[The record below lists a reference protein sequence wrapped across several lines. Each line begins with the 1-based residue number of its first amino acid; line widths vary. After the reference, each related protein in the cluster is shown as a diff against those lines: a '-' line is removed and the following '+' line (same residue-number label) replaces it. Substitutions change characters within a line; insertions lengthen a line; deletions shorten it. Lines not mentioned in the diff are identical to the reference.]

1 MSKEPT
7 GRNDS
12 MSEPPDATESATD
25 GAAPSTGL
33 DTVASQAASGT
44 REDSDGGAHGSAA
57 ALHTDTTTVASADG
71 SGKTVDAATTGS
83 SSSEASAKRS
93 PESPGADESAKSVH
107 VSSDPGT
114 VSSGA
119 AERTAGTESDADPSD
134 VPADSKPAASP
145 ETPAEGEATAT
156 SDAPADV
163 KAAAQSDAP
172 TGSAKATTSSD
183 VPATGK
189 TPTSADKASEQNAAP
204 AAESGTKLVKT
215 AGTTA
220 KESDSQPNSTT
231 GALPPMTPVA
241 DRSGPPGAPPI
252 PKWRR
257 VSYPPAVVPA
267 AAIAGVSAAV
277 LIPWD
282 RPGIGWV
289 LAGVVAAGAVFV
301 VDRRARGAVEQ
312 GESTDRSI
320 RALLRRN
327 PARLWW
333 TALALALLAVGA
345 VRAAGW
351 LFVLCLLAAVF
362 AGSLAVVPRR
372 SVHGIWYDAIAV
384 PLEATAAVLWV
395 SEGSRRARDARK
407 VRTWRAGLSVG
418 ATVALLA
425 VFAPLLG
432 SADATFG
439 SMLNRLVPTV
449 EPASLLRWT
458 LVSGLVALGSFGAM
472 YLLAGPP
479 MSADSMPREKVS
491 GRTVSRWE
499 WALPVGALTAL
510 FAAFVAA
517 QFAALFGGD
526 DYVQKTAGLTYAQYA
541 RSGFWQL
548 SIVTML
554 ALAVILAVLRFAD
567 QDSARDRTWLRALLG
582 SVTAL
587 SLLLVAS
594 ALGRMWTYQ
603 QAYGFTVLRVLVE
616 AFELWLGLM
625 YVLVLAAV
633 LRLRRAWLPRAAL
646 GTAFATL
653 LVLALLNPERLV
665 ADRNIDRWTNGKTL
679 DTDYLSTLSPDVV
692 PALDRLPEPLRAEI
706 LEPIRDDL
714 PEDTW
719 QSWNLS
725 RASAR

>member
-12 MSEPPDATESATD
+12 TSEPPDAAAATTESATA
-25 GAAPSTGL
+25 GSARSTGL
-33 DTVASQAASGT
+33 EAAASQAAAGT
-44 REDSDGGAHGSAA
+44 REGSNGGADRTIAT
-57 ALHTDTTTVASADG
+57 LDTDTTAVDG
-71 SGKTVDAATTGS
+71 SGKAVDAVTAGS
-83 SSSEASAKRS
+83 SSNEAAAKK
-93 PESPGADESAKSVH
+93 A
-107 VSSDPGT
+107 T
-114 VSSGA
+114 
-119 AERTAGTESDADPSD
+119 SD
-134 VPADSKPAASP
+134 VPAA
-145 ETPAEGEATAT
+145 TRTAT
-156 SDAPADV
+156 SSDAPATG
-163 KAAAQSDAP
+163 KAP
-172 TGSAKATTSSD
+172 TTDDKATEQH
-183 VPATGK
+183 
-189 TPTSADKASEQNAAP
+189 AS
-204 AAESGTKLVKT
+204 AAEAGTTLVKP
-215 AGTTA
+215 AGATA

-231 GALPPMTPVA
+231 AALPPMTPVA
-241 DRSGPPGAPPI
+241 ERCGPPGAPPI

-257 VSYPPAVVPA
+257 VDYPPAVVPA

-289 LAGVVAAGAVFV
+289 LAGAVAAGAVFV

-320 RALLRRN
+320 RALLLRN
-327 PARLWW
+327 SVRLWW

-351 LFVLCLLAAVF
+351 LFVLCVLAAVF

-395 SEGSRRARDARK
+395 SEGARRARDARSA
-407 VRTWRAGLSVG
+407 RTWRAGLSVG

-439 SMLNRLVPTV
+439 SMLSRLVPTV
-449 EPASLLRWT
+449 EPASLVRWT
-458 LVSGLVALGSFGAM
+458 LVSGLVALGCFGAM

-479 MSADSMPREKVS
+479 MSADAMPREKVS

-554 ALAVILAVLRFAD
+554 ALAVILTVLRFAD

-587 SLLLVAS
+587 SLVLVAS

-653 LVLALLNPERLV
+653 LVLAILNPERLV

-692 PALDRLPEPLRAEI
+692 PALDRLPEPLRAKV

>member
-1 MSKEPT
+1 
-7 GRNDS
+7 
-12 MSEPPDATESATD
+12 
-25 GAAPSTGL
+25 
-33 DTVASQAASGT
+33 
-44 REDSDGGAHGSAA
+44 
-57 ALHTDTTTVASADG
+57 
-71 SGKTVDAATTGS
+71 
-83 SSSEASAKRS
+83 
-93 PESPGADESAKSVH
+93 
-107 VSSDPGT
+107 
-114 VSSGA
+114 
-119 AERTAGTESDADPSD
+119 
-134 VPADSKPAASP
+134 
-145 ETPAEGEATAT
+145 
-156 SDAPADV
+156 
-163 KAAAQSDAP
+163 
-172 TGSAKATTSSD
+172 
-183 VPATGK
+183 
-189 TPTSADKASEQNAAP
+189 
-204 AAESGTKLVKT
+204 
-215 AGTTA
+215 
-220 KESDSQPNSTT
+220 
-231 GALPPMTPVA
+231 MTPVA

-289 LAGVVAAGAVFV
+289 LAAVVAAGAVFV
-301 VDRRARGAVEQ
+301 VDRRARGAVE
-312 GESTDRSI
+312 STDRSI

-327 PARLWW
+327 PVRLWW
-333 TALALALLAVGA
+333 TGLALALLAVGA

-351 LFVLCLLAAVF
+351 LFVLCVLAAVF

-395 SEGSRRARDARK
+395 SEGARRARDART

-449 EPASLLRWT
+449 EPASLVRWT
-458 LVSGLVALGSFGAM
+458 LVSGLVALGCFGAM

-479 MSADSMPREKVS
+479 MSADAMPREKVS

-554 ALAVILAVLRFAD
+554 ALAVILTVLRFAD

-587 SLLLVAS
+587 SLVLVAS

>member
-1 MSKEPT
+1 MNKEPT

-12 MSEPPDATESATD
+12 MSEPPDAAAAATESATA
-25 GAAPSTGL
+25 GSARSTPL
-33 DTVASQAASGT
+33 ETAASQAAAGT
-44 REDSDGGAHGSAA
+44 REASDGGADRTTA
-57 ALHTDTTTVASADG
+57 ALDTDTAAVASVDG
-71 SGKTVDAATTGS
+71 SGKAVGAATAGS
-83 SSSEASAKRS
+83 SSNEAAAKRS
-93 PESPGADESAKSVH
+93 SESPGADESAKSPE
-107 VSSDPGT
+107 SGT

-119 AERTAGTESDADPSD
+119 GKRTARTGSAADSSDA
-134 VPADSKPAASP
+134 PADDVETTTSPDAPAD
-145 ETPAEGEATAT
+145 GETAT
-156 SDAPADV
+156 SDAPA
-163 KAAAQSDAP
+163 
-172 TGSAKATTSSD
+172 ATRTATSSD
-183 VPATGK
+183 ALASGK
-189 TPTSADKASEQNAAP
+189 TPTSADKATEQHASAADS
-204 AAESGTKLVKT
+204 ATKLVKT
-215 AGTTA
+215 ADTTA

-289 LAGVVAAGAVFV
+289 LAALVAAGAVFV

-395 SEGSRRARDARK
+395 SEGSRRARDART

-449 EPASLLRWT
+449 EPASLVRWT
-458 LVSGLVALGSFGAM
+458 LVSGLVALGCFGAM

-479 MSADSMPREKVS
+479 MSADSIPREKVS

-587 SLLLVAS
+587 SLVLVAS

-625 YVLVLAAV
+625 YVLVLVAV

-653 LVLALLNPERLV
+653 LVLAILNPERLV

>member
-1 MSKEPT
+1 MSP
-7 GRNDS
+7 
-12 MSEPPDATESATD
+12 
-25 GAAPSTGL
+25 
-33 DTVASQAASGT
+33 V
-44 REDSDGGAHGSAA
+44 
-57 ALHTDTTTVASADG
+57 
-71 SGKTVDAATTGS
+71 
-83 SSSEASAKRS
+83 
-93 PESPGADESAKSVH
+93 PG
-107 VSSDPGT
+107 
-114 VSSGA
+114 
-119 AERTAGTESDADPSD
+119 
-134 VPADSKPAASP
+134 
-145 ETPAEGEATAT
+145 
-156 SDAPADV
+156 
-163 KAAAQSDAP
+163 
-172 TGSAKATTSSD
+172 
-183 VPATGK
+183 
-189 TPTSADKASEQNAAP
+189 
-204 AAESGTKLVKT
+204 
-215 AGTTA
+215 
-220 KESDSQPNSTT
+220 
-231 GALPPMTPVA
+231 
-241 DRSGPPGAPPI
+241 RSGLLTIAPI

-257 VSYPPAVVPA
+257 VAYPLAALPA
-267 AAIAGVSAAV
+267 ALVAGVAAAV
-277 LIPWD
+277 LVPWD

-289 LAGVVAAGAVFV
+289 LAALVAAGAVFV
-301 VDRRARGAVEQ
+301 VDRRARASVEQ
-312 GESTDRSI
+312 GESTGDRSI
-320 RALLRRN
+320 RALLRHN

-351 LFVLCLLAAVF
+351 LFVLCVLAAVF
-362 AGSLAVVPRR
+362 ASSLAVVPRR

-384 PLEATAAVLWV
+384 PLEASAAVLWV
-395 SEGSRRARDARK
+395 SEGARRARDARK
-407 VRTWRAGLSVG
+407 TRTWRAGLSVG

-439 SMLNRLVPTV
+439 SILNRLVPAVDTG
-449 EPASLLRWT
+449 SLVRWT
-458 LVSGLVALGSFGAM
+458 LVSVAVALGCLGAM
-472 YLLAGPP
+472 FLLAGPP
-479 MSADSMPREKVS
+479 RSADSMPREKVS

-541 RSGFWQL
+541 RSGFGQL

-554 ALAVILAVLRFAD
+554 ALAVILTVLRFAD

-587 SLLLVAS
+587 SLVLVAS

-616 AFELWLGLM
+616 AFELWLGLI

-633 LRLRRAWLPRAAL
+633 VRLRRAWLPRAAL
-646 GTAFATL
+646 GTALATL
-653 LVLALLNPERLV
+653 LMLAILNPERLV
-665 ADRNIDRWTNGKTL
+665 AERNIDRWTNGKTL

-692 PALDRLPEPLRAEI
+692 PALDRLPEPMRAEV

-725 RASAR
+725 RAAAR